1 MLWTGTRPT
10 SPPLA
15 TFAQLQSQ
23 LRIRS
28 GEEEQYILDLLDAC
42 TEYAE
47 QTLDSS
53 LLTRTITATYWHQG
67 AVDFWGSPERY
78 ADRVFLPRGPV
89 ISVTSVI
96 DANGQNIGY
105 QSQRFGLADFV
116 QFMGPYASPV
126 VVTYQA
132 GYGATADTVPADI
145 RMAIRTHVAH
155 LFERREAADEQAV
168 VNVPLSLVS
177 FYGQRRRTP
186 PVG

>member
-47 QTLDSS
+47 QTLDTS
-53 LLTRTITATYWHQG
+53 LLTRTITATEYHQ
-67 AVDFWGSPERY
+67 AAIDFWGTAERY
-78 ADRVFLPRGPV
+78 PNRVYLPRGPV
-89 ISVTSVI
+89 SSVTSVTDSKSASI
-96 DANGQNIGY
+96 SFTQ
-105 QSQRFGLADFV
+105 QRFGLADFV
-116 QFMGPYASPV
+116 VLNDPYAAPV
-126 VVTYQA
+126 TIVYQA
-132 GYGATADTVPADI
+132 GYGADAASVPSDI
-145 RMAIRTHVAH
+145 KMAIRTHVAH
-155 LFERREAADEQAV
+155 LFERREAADEKSI
-168 VNVPLSLVS
+168 VNVPLSLMA
-177 FYGQRRRTP
+177 FYALRRRTP